1 MNNEKH
7 TLAMFVYMSKTWGAN
22 CTNTTHIYRTLS
34 DYLQETP
41 PGHGTVQPHLSLQS
55 MPETPRISAIFSQHL
70 SIELLAIALVNV
82 Q

>member
-1 MNNEKH
+1 M
-7 TLAMFVYMSKTWGAN
+7 
-22 CTNTTHIYRTLS
+22 HIYRTLS

-41 PGHGTVQPHLSLQS
+41 PGHGTVQPHLSLQP

-70 SIELLAIALVNV
+70 SIELLAIALVKV

>member
-22 CTNTTHIYRTLS
+22 CTTHVYRTLS

-41 PGHGTVQPHLSLQS
+41 PGHGTVHPHLSLQP
-55 MPETPRISAIFSQHL
+55 MPETPRISAILSQHL
-70 SIELLAIALVNV
+70 SIELLAIALVKV